1 MRKLKILLKIIV
13 LKIKKTF
20 IILDQ
25 KNIERIVKKLNRKCD
40 YKLGFGIEYCRNYR
54 NIDCDIFVRKNKK
67 YVFVRQIYQKNCYAN
82 CRNDK
87 LIRENDYKFSL
98 YKLLD
103 VDKCIGSYVCE
114 NQHDVSVD
122 EISYHLWMKK
132 IPFIGINDKIKEEF
146 FGGLISI
153 DFSRGVT
160 GKIVVKTDIGMLRVF
175 VKDSVLNTHEL
186 TKIEAEEFMKELNR
200 FVRNVNVV
208 NFDEF
213 KRDPWGLVK
222 NNEDYIESVP
232 TSYTDVRQINKE
244 ICELNGGKKDGRKKC

>member
-1 MRKLKILLKIIV
+1 MRKLNILFKIIT
-13 LKIKKTF
+13 LRIKKIF
-20 IILDQ
+20 IVLDQ

-54 NIDCDIFVRKNKK
+54 NIDCNIFVRKNKK

-82 CRNDK
+82 PCNDK

-103 VDKCIGSYVCE
+103 VDKCIGSYVFEKQC
-114 NQHDVSVD
+114 DVSVD
-122 EISYHLWMKK
+122 EISYHLWVKK

-146 FGGLISI
+146 FGGHISI

-160 GKIVVKTDIGMLRVF
+160 GKIVVKTDIDMLRVF
-175 VKDSVLNTHEL
+175 VKDPVLNTHEL

-200 FVRNVNVV
+200 FVRNVDVV
-208 NFDEF
+208 NFNDF
-213 KRDPWGLVK
+213 KRNPRGLVV
-222 NNEDYIESVP
+222 NDEDYTESVP
-232 TSYTDVRQINKE
+232 TFYTDVRQINKE
-244 ICELNGGKKDGRKKC
+244 ISELNGGNEKILKES

>member
-1 MRKLKILLKIIV
+1 MRKLKILLKIIA
-13 LKIKKTF
+13 LEIKKFF
-20 IILDQ
+20 IVLDQ

-67 YVFVRQIYQKNCYAN
+67 YVFMRQIYQKNCYAN
-82 CRNDK
+82 PCNDK

-98 YKLLD
+98 YKLFD
-103 VDKCIGSYVCE
+103 VDKSIGDYVCE
-114 NQHDVSVD
+114 NQNDVSVD
-122 EISYHLWMKK
+122 NISYHLWMKK

-146 FGGLISI
+146 LGSPISI

-208 NFDEF
+208 NYNEF
-213 KRDPWGLVK
+213 KRDPWGLVD
-222 NNEDYIESVP
+222 NDEDYIESIP

-244 ICELNGGKKDGRKKC
+244 INELKGRKNDAQQQ